1 MSTITDHDK
10 LRCVERELT
19 FRHRVYARRV
29 EQGKMAQ
36 AQADHE
42 IADHRQSALLGT
54 SLAPKRGKEGANGQQ
69 HEDLEEDQELQ
80 GADLAGE

>member
-1 MSTITDHDK
+1 MSTITEHDK

-29 EQGKMAQ
+29 EQGKMTQ

-42 IADHRQSALLGT
+42 IAVMEAIKQDYSRSVQVCE
-54 SLAPKRGKEGANGQQ
+54 P
-69 HEDLEEDQELQ
+69 DLFPND
-80 GADLAGE
+80 AA